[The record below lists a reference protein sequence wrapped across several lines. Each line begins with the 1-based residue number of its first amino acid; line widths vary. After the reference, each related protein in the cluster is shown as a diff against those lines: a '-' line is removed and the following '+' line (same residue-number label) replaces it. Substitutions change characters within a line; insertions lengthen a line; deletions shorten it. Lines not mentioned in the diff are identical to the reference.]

1 MKKFNLSI
9 LALFFMSMLI
19 ISCGAK
25 KENADSSTPKEEKT
39 SEEKTSS
46 SNEETD
52 EAEEDEASTDTEES
66 KSSDASPA
74 DEKEAIHYETYNYT
88 KSFKEEELEKGPSHA
103 LDFRKRKNDKFI
115 GIKFADGHSGTL
127 VYRDGFFYNYTIRE
141 KTEVR
146 FASKEDGLQRIW
158 DDSRLLKDAG
168 AAIASFSMRKS
179 GPRKK
184 DGTPD
189 MRYKANQ

>member
-1 MKKFNLSI
+1 MKKPLLFPVLLMLMASTIMGCGGANQKNNPLKNSELENK
-9 LALFFMSMLI
+9 LAS
-19 ISCGAK
+19 A
-25 KENADSSTPKEEKT
+25 
-39 SEEKTSS
+39 
-46 SNEETD
+46 NETAA
-52 EAEEDEASTDTEES
+52 AEESGVPEE
-66 KSSDASPA
+66 
-74 DEKEAIHYETYNYT
+74 ELKEAVQYESYTYT
-88 KSFKEEELEKGPSHA
+88 KSFKEEELEKGPSDV

-115 GIKFADGHSGTL
+115 GIKFSDGHSGTL

-158 DDSRLLKDAG
+158 DDSRLLQDAG
-168 AAIASFSMRKS
+168 ASIANFAMKKA

>member
-1 MKKFNLSI
+1 V
-9 LALFFMSMLI
+9 
-19 ISCGAK
+19 
-25 KENADSSTPKEEKT
+25 
-39 SEEKTSS
+39 
-46 SNEETD
+46 
-52 EAEEDEASTDTEES
+52 
-66 KSSDASPA
+66 
-74 DEKEAIHYETYNYT
+74 
-88 KSFKEEELEKGPSHA
+88 

-115 GIKFADGHSGTL
+115 GIKFSDGHSGTL

-158 DDSRLLKDAG
+158 DDSRLLQDAG
-168 AAIASFSMRKS
+168 ATIASFAMRKA

-189 MRYKANQ
+189 LRYRANQ

>member
-1 MKKFNLSI
+1 MKKPLLFPVLLMLMASTIMGCGGANQKNNPLKNSELENK
-9 LALFFMSMLI
+9 LAS
-19 ISCGAK
+19 A
-25 KENADSSTPKEEKT
+25 
-39 SEEKTSS
+39 
-46 SNEETD
+46 NETAA
-52 EAEEDEASTDTEES
+52 AEESGVPEE
-66 KSSDASPA
+66 
-74 DEKEAIHYETYNYT
+74 ELKEAVQYESYTYT
-88 KSFKEEELEKGPSHA
+88 KSFKEEELEKGPSDV

-115 GIKFADGHSGTL
+115 GIKFSDGHSGTL

-158 DDSRLLKDAG
+158 DDSRLLQDAG
-168 AAIASFSMRKS
+168 ATIASFAMRKA

-189 MRYKANQ
+189 LRYRANQ

>member
-1 MKKFNLSI
+1 MKKPLLFPVLLMLMASSI
-9 LALFFMSMLI
+9 IGCGGANQKNNPLKNSELENKLAS
-19 ISCGAK
+19 A
-25 KENADSSTPKEEKT
+25 
-39 SEEKTSS
+39 
-46 SNEETD
+46 NETAA
-52 EAEEDEASTDTEES
+52 AEESGVPEE
-66 KSSDASPA
+66 
-74 DEKEAIHYETYNYT
+74 ELKEAVQYESYTYT
-88 KSFKEEELEKGPSHA
+88 KSFKEEELEKGPSDL

-115 GIKFADGHSGTL
+115 GIKFSDGHSGTL

-158 DDSRLLKDAG
+158 DDSRLLQDAG
-168 AAIASFSMRKS
+168 ASIANFAMKKA

>member
-1 MKKFNLSI
+1 MKKPLLFPVLLMLMASTIMGCGGANQKNNPLKNSELENK
-9 LALFFMSMLI
+9 LAS
-19 ISCGAK
+19 A
-25 KENADSSTPKEEKT
+25 
-39 SEEKTSS
+39 
-46 SNEETD
+46 NETAA
-52 EAEEDEASTDTEES
+52 AEESGVPEE
-66 KSSDASPA
+66 
-74 DEKEAIHYETYNYT
+74 ELKEAVQYETYTYT
-88 KSFKEEELEKGPSHA
+88 KSFKEEELEKGPSDV

-115 GIKFADGHSGTL
+115 GIKFSDGHSGTL

-158 DDSRLLKDAG
+158 DDSRLLQDAG
-168 AAIASFSMRKS
+168 ATIASFAMRKA

-189 MRYKANQ
+189 LRYRANQ

>member
-1 MKKFNLSI
+1 MKKPLLFPVLLMLMASTIMGCGGANQKNNPLKNSELENK
-9 LALFFMSMLI
+9 LAS
-19 ISCGAK
+19 A
-25 KENADSSTPKEEKT
+25 
-39 SEEKTSS
+39 
-46 SNEETD
+46 NETAA
-52 EAEEDEASTDTEES
+52 AEESGVPEEAL
-66 KSSDASPA
+66 
-74 DEKEAIHYETYNYT
+74 KEAVQYESYTYT
-88 KSFKEEELEKGPSHA
+88 KSFKEEELEKGPSDV

-115 GIKFADGHSGTL
+115 GIKFSDGHSGTL

-158 DDSRLLKDAG
+158 DDSRLLQDAG
-168 AAIASFSMRKS
+168 ATIASFAMRKA

-189 MRYKANQ
+189 LRYRANQ

>member
-1 MKKFNLSI
+1 MKKPLLFPVLLMLMASTIMGCGGANQKNNPLKNSELENK
-9 LALFFMSMLI
+9 LAS
-19 ISCGAK
+19 A
-25 KENADSSTPKEEKT
+25 
-39 SEEKTSS
+39 
-46 SNEETD
+46 NETAA
-52 EAEEDEASTDTEES
+52 AEESGVPEE
-66 KSSDASPA
+66 
-74 DEKEAIHYETYNYT
+74 ELKEAVQYESYTYT
-88 KSFKEEELEKGPSHA
+88 KSFKEEELEKGPSDV

-115 GIKFADGHSGTL
+115 GIKFSDGHSGTL

-146 FASKEDGLQRIW
+146 FASKEDGLQKIW
-158 DDSRLLKDAG
+158 DDSRLLQDAG
-168 AAIASFSMRKS
+168 ASIANFAMKKA

>member
-1 MKKFNLSI
+1 MKKPLWFPVLLMLMASSI
-9 LALFFMSMLI
+9 MGCGGANQKNNPLKNSELENKLAS
-19 ISCGAK
+19 A
-25 KENADSSTPKEEKT
+25 
-39 SEEKTSS
+39 
-46 SNEETD
+46 NETAA
-52 EAEEDEASTDTEES
+52 AEESGVPEE
-66 KSSDASPA
+66 
-74 DEKEAIHYETYNYT
+74 ELKEAVQYESYTYT
-88 KSFKEEELEKGPSHA
+88 KSFKEEELEKGPSDV

-115 GIKFADGHSGTL
+115 GIKFSDGHSGTL

-146 FASKEDGLQRIW
+146 FASKEDGLQKIW
-158 DDSRLLKDAG
+158 DDSRLLQDAG
-168 AAIASFSMRKS
+168 ASIANFAMKKA

>member
-1 MKKFNLSI
+1 MKKPLLFPVLLMLMASSI
-9 LALFFMSMLI
+9 MGCGGANQKNNPLKNSELENKLAS
-19 ISCGAK
+19 A
-25 KENADSSTPKEEKT
+25 
-39 SEEKTSS
+39 
-46 SNEETD
+46 NETAA
-52 EAEEDEASTDTEES
+52 AEESGVPEE
-66 KSSDASPA
+66 
-74 DEKEAIHYETYNYT
+74 ELKEAVQYESYTYT
-88 KSFKEEELEKGPSHA
+88 KSFKEEELEKGPSDV

-115 GIKFADGHSGTL
+115 GIKFSDGHSGTL

-158 DDSRLLKDAG
+158 DDSRLLQDAG
-168 AAIASFSMRKS
+168 ATIASFAMRKA

-189 MRYKANQ
+189 LRYRANQ

>member
-1 MKKFNLSI
+1 MKKPLLFPVLLMLMASSI
-9 LALFFMSMLI
+9 IGCGGANQKNIPLKNSELENKLAS
-19 ISCGAK
+19 A
-25 KENADSSTPKEEKT
+25 
-39 SEEKTSS
+39 
-46 SNEETD
+46 NETEA
-52 EAEEDEASTDTEES
+52 AEESGVPEE
-66 KSSDASPA
+66 
-74 DEKEAIHYETYNYT
+74 ELKEAVQYESYTYT
-88 KSFKEEELEKGPSHA
+88 KSFKEEELEKGPSDV

-115 GIKFADGHSGTL
+115 GIKFSDGHSGTL

-158 DDSRLLKDAG
+158 DDSRLLQDAG
-168 AAIASFSMRKS
+168 ASIANFAMKKA

>member
-1 MKKFNLSI
+1 MKKPL
-9 LALFFMSMLI
+9 LFPVLLMLI
-19 ISCGAK
+19 ASTIMGCGGANQK
-25 KENADSSTPKEEKT
+25 NNPLKNSELENKLASA
-39 SEEKTSS
+39 
-46 SNEETD
+46 NETAA
-52 EAEEDEASTDTEES
+52 AEESGVPEE
-66 KSSDASPA
+66 
-74 DEKEAIHYETYNYT
+74 ELKEAVQYESYTYT
-88 KSFKEEELEKGPSHA
+88 KSFKEEELEKGPSDV

-115 GIKFADGHSGTL
+115 GIKFSDGHSGTL

-158 DDSRLLKDAG
+158 DDSRLLQDAG
-168 AAIASFSMRKS
+168 ATIASFAMRKA

-189 MRYKANQ
+189 LRYRANQ

>member
-1 MKKFNLSI
+1 MGCGGANQKNNPLKNSELENK
-9 LALFFMSMLI
+9 LAS
-19 ISCGAK
+19 A
-25 KENADSSTPKEEKT
+25 
-39 SEEKTSS
+39 
-46 SNEETD
+46 NETAA
-52 EAEEDEASTDTEES
+52 AEESGVPEE
-66 KSSDASPA
+66 
-74 DEKEAIHYETYNYT
+74 ELKEAVQYESYTYT
-88 KSFKEEELEKGPSHA
+88 KSFKEEELEKGPSDV

-115 GIKFADGHSGTL
+115 GIKFSDGHSGTL

-158 DDSRLLKDAG
+158 DDSRLLQDAG
-168 AAIASFSMRKS
+168 ASIANFAMKKA

>member
-1 MKKFNLSI
+1 MKKPLLFPVLLMLMASSI
-9 LALFFMSMLI
+9 MGCGGANQKNNPLKNSELENKLAS
-19 ISCGAK
+19 A
-25 KENADSSTPKEEKT
+25 
-39 SEEKTSS
+39 
-46 SNEETD
+46 NETAA
-52 EAEEDEASTDTEES
+52 AEESGVPEE
-66 KSSDASPA
+66 
-74 DEKEAIHYETYNYT
+74 ELKEAVQYESYTYT
-88 KSFKEEELEKGPSHA
+88 KSFKEEELEKGPSDV

-115 GIKFADGHSGTL
+115 GIKFSDGHSGTL

-158 DDSRLLKDAG
+158 DDSRLLQDAG
-168 AAIASFSMRKS
+168 ASIANFAMKKA